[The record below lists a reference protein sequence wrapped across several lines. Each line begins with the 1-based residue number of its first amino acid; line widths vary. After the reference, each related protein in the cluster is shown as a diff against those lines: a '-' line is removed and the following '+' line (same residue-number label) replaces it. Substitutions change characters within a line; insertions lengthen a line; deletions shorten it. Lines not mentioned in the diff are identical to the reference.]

1 MSNFIDFLILLDYN
15 IDKSNGGIKMIG
27 DKIRERRLEL
37 GMTQLEIAELTGI
50 KKNTISNYENNV
62 SAPNENNIFKLM
74 EVLKCDANYLF
85 EWDRVEELRLTLSEK
100 AFIKKY
106 RTLDEYGKKAVD
118 NLLDNEYERC
128 QSEKKLKVIQL
139 PMSELKVSAG
149 TGNWLENNLYDSIEV
164 VDTPL
169 SRKADLVI
177 EISGDSMEPTYRNG
191 DNVLVRLQP
200 SVDIGEIGVFVKDS
214 EGYIKELGSN
224 CLISHNKNYT
234 DILLN
239 EYSDIRCVGKV
250 IGRAEVVN

>member
-1 MSNFIDFLILLDYN
+1 
-15 IDKSNGGIKMIG
+15 MIG

-37 GMTQLEIAELTGI
+37 GMTQLQIAEITGI

-85 EWDRVEELRLTLSEK
+85 EWDKVENIKLTIKEK
-100 AFIKKY
+100 IIIKKY
-106 RTLDEYGKKAVD
+106 HTLDEYGKKAVD
-118 NLLDNEYERC
+118 DLLDNEYERC
-128 QSEKKLKVIQL
+128 QEEKKIEVIQL

-149 TGNWLENNLYDSIEV
+149 VGSWIEDNRYGTIEV
-164 VDTPL
+164 VDTPE

-177 EISGDSMEPTYRNG
+177 EISGDSMEPTYHNG

-214 EGYIKELGSN
+214 EGYIKELGKN
-224 CLISHNKNYT
+224 RLISHNKEYE
-234 DILLN
+234 DIILN
-239 EYSDIRCVGKV
+239 EYTNINCVGKV
-250 IGRAEVVN
+250 IGIAEVIR

>member
-1 MSNFIDFLILLDYN
+1 
-15 IDKSNGGIKMIG
+15 MIG

-37 GMTQLEIAELTGI
+37 GMTQSQVAELTKI

-85 EWDRVEELRLTLSEK
+85 EWEKVTDLELSIKEK
-100 AFIKKY
+100 NHIKKY

-118 NLLDNEYERC
+118 DLLDNEYERC
-128 QSEKKLKVIQL
+128 QEEKKIEVIQL

-149 TGNWLENNLYDSIEV
+149 VGSWIEDNRYGTIEV
-164 VDTPL
+164 VDTPE

-177 EISGDSMEPTYRNG
+177 EISGDSMEPTYHNG

-214 EGYIKELGSN
+214 EGYIKELGKN
-224 CLISHNKNYT
+224 RLISHNKEYE
-234 DILLN
+234 DIILN
-239 EYSDIRCVGKV
+239 EYTNINCVGKV
-250 IGRAEVVN
+250 IGIAEVIR

>member
-1 MSNFIDFLILLDYN
+1 
-15 IDKSNGGIKMIG
+15 MIG

-37 GMTQLEIAELTGI
+37 GMTQSQVAELTNI

-85 EWDRVEELRLTLSEK
+85 EWEKVTDLELSIKEK
-100 AFIKKY
+100 NHIKKY

-118 NLLDNEYERC
+118 DLLDNEYERC
-128 QSEKKLKVIQL
+128 QEEKKIEVIQL

-149 TGNWLENNLYDSIEV
+149 VGSWIEDNRYGTIEV
-164 VDTPL
+164 VDTPE

-177 EISGDSMEPTYRNG
+177 EISGDSMEPTYHNG

-214 EGYIKELGSN
+214 EGYIKELGKN
-224 CLISHNKNYT
+224 RLISHNKEYKDIILNEYT
-234 DILLN
+234 DI
-239 EYSDIRCVGKV
+239 YCVGKV
-250 IGRAEVVN
+250 IGIAEVIRWKNTAHYCE

>member
-1 MSNFIDFLILLDYN
+1 
-15 IDKSNGGIKMIG
+15 MIG

-37 GMTQLEIAELTGI
+37 GMTQSQVAEITGI

-85 EWDRVEELRLTLSEK
+85 EWDKVENIKLTINEK
-100 AFIKKY
+100 IIIKKY
-106 RTLDEYGKKAVD
+106 NTLDEYGKKAVD
-118 NLLDNEYERC
+118 DLLDNEYERC
-128 QSEKKLKVIQL
+128 QEEKKIEVIQL

-149 TGNWLENNLYDSIEV
+149 VGSWIEDNRYGTIEV
-164 VDTPL
+164 VDTPE

-177 EISGDSMEPTYRNG
+177 EISGDSMEPTYHNG

-214 EGYIKELGSN
+214 EGYIKELGKN
-224 CLISHNKNYT
+224 RLISHNKEYE
-234 DILLN
+234 DIIFN
-239 EYSDIRCVGKV
+239 EYTNINCIGKV
-250 IGRAEVVN
+250 IGIAEVIR

>member
-1 MSNFIDFLILLDYN
+1 
-15 IDKSNGGIKMIG
+15 MIG

-37 GMTQLEIAELTGI
+37 GMTQLQIAEITGI

-85 EWDRVEELRLTLSEK
+85 EWDKVENIKLTINEK
-100 AFIKKY
+100 IIIKKY
-106 RTLDEYGKKAVD
+106 HTLDEYGKKAVD
-118 NLLDNEYERC
+118 DLLDNEYERC
-128 QSEKKLKVIQL
+128 QEEKKIKVIQL

-149 TGNWLENNLYDSIEV
+149 VGSWIEDNRYGTIEV
-164 VDTPL
+164 VDTPE

-177 EISGDSMEPTYRNG
+177 EISGDSMEPTYHNG

-214 EGYIKELGSN
+214 EGYIKELGKN
-224 CLISHNKNYT
+224 RLISHNKEYE
-234 DILLN
+234 DIILN
-239 EYSDIRCVGKV
+239 EYTNIHCVGKV
-250 IGRAEVVN
+250 IGVAEVIR

>member
-1 MSNFIDFLILLDYN
+1 
-15 IDKSNGGIKMIG
+15 MIG

-37 GMTQLEIAELTGI
+37 GMTQSQVAELTNI

-85 EWDRVEELRLTLSEK
+85 EWEKVTDLELSIKEK
-100 AFIKKY
+100 NHIKKY

-118 NLLDNEYERC
+118 DLLDNEYERC
-128 QSEKKLKVIQL
+128 QEEKKIEVIQL

-149 TGNWLENNLYDSIEV
+149 VGSWIEDNRYGTIEV
-164 VDTPL
+164 VDTPE

-177 EISGDSMEPTYRNG
+177 EISGDSMEPTYHNG

-214 EGYIKELGSN
+214 EGYIKELGKN
-224 CLISHNKNYT
+224 RLISHNKEYKDIILNEYT
-234 DILLN
+234 DI
-239 EYSDIRCVGKV
+239 YCVGKV
-250 IGRAEVVN
+250 IGIAEVIR

>member
-1 MSNFIDFLILLDYN
+1 
-15 IDKSNGGIKMIG
+15 MIG

-37 GMTQLEIAELTGI
+37 GMTQSQVAEFTNI

-85 EWDRVEELRLTLSEK
+85 EWEKVTDLELSIKEK
-100 AFIKKY
+100 NHIKKY

-118 NLLDNEYERC
+118 DLIDNEYERC
-128 QSEKKLKVIQL
+128 QQEKKIEVIQL
-139 PMSELKVSAG
+139 PISELKVSAG
-149 TGNWLENNLYDSIEV
+149 TGNWIEDNRYGTIEV
-164 VDTPL
+164 ADTPA

-177 EISGDSMEPTYRNG
+177 EINGDSMEPTFHSG

-214 EGYIKELGSN
+214 EGYIKELGKN
-224 CLISHNKNYT
+224 RLISHNKKYD
-234 DILLN
+234 DIILN
-239 EYSDIRCVGKV
+239 EYTNIHCVGKV
-250 IGRAEVVN
+250 VGIAEVIR

>member
-1 MSNFIDFLILLDYN
+1 
-15 IDKSNGGIKMIG
+15 MIG

-37 GMTQLEIAELTGI
+37 GMTQSQVAELTKI

-85 EWDRVEELRLTLSEK
+85 EWEKVTDLELSIKEK
-100 AFIKKY
+100 NHIKKY

-118 NLLDNEYERC
+118 DLLDNEYERC
-128 QSEKKLKVIQL
+128 QEEKKIEVIQL

-149 TGNWLENNLYDSIEV
+149 DGSWIEDNRYGTIEV
-164 VDTPL
+164 VDTPE

-177 EISGDSMEPTYRNG
+177 EISGDSMEPTYHNG

-214 EGYIKELGSN
+214 EGYIKELGKN
-224 CLISHNKNYT
+224 RLISHNKEYE
-234 DILLN
+234 DIILN
-239 EYSDIRCVGKV
+239 EYANINCVGKV
-250 IGRAEVVN
+250 IGIAEVIR

>member
-1 MSNFIDFLILLDYN
+1 
-15 IDKSNGGIKMIG
+15 MIG

-37 GMTQLEIAELTGI
+37 GMTQSQVAEFTNI

-85 EWDRVEELRLTLSEK
+85 EWEKVTDLELSIKEK
-100 AFIKKY
+100 NHIKKY

-118 NLLDNEYERC
+118 DLIDNEYERC
-128 QSEKKLKVIQL
+128 QQEKKIEVIQL
-139 PMSELKVSAG
+139 PISELKVSAG
-149 TGNWLENNLYDSIEV
+149 TGNWIEDNRYGTIEV
-164 VDTPL
+164 ADTPA

-177 EISGDSMEPTYRNG
+177 EINGDSMEPTFHSG

-214 EGYIKELGSN
+214 EGYIKELGKN
-224 CLISHNKNYT
+224 RLISHNKKYDDIILDEYT
-234 DILLN
+234 NIH
-239 EYSDIRCVGKV
+239 CVGKV
-250 IGRAEVVN
+250 VGIAEVIR

>member
-1 MSNFIDFLILLDYN
+1 
-15 IDKSNGGIKMIG
+15 MIG

-37 GMTQLEIAELTGI
+37 GMTQSQVAELTKI

-85 EWDRVEELRLTLSEK
+85 EWEKVTDLELSIKEK
-100 AFIKKY
+100 NHIKKY

-118 NLLDNEYERC
+118 DLLDNEYERC
-128 QSEKKLKVIQL
+128 QEEKKIKVIQL

-149 TGNWLENNLYDSIEV
+149 VGSWIEDNRYGTIEV
-164 VDTPL
+164 VDTPE

-177 EISGDSMEPTYRNG
+177 EISGDSMEPTYHNG

-214 EGYIKELGSN
+214 EGYIKELGKN
-224 CLISHNKNYT
+224 RLISHNKEYE
-234 DILLN
+234 DIILN
-239 EYSDIRCVGKV
+239 EYTNINCVGKV
-250 IGRAEVVN
+250 VGIAEVIR

>member
-1 MSNFIDFLILLDYN
+1 
-15 IDKSNGGIKMIG
+15 MIG

-37 GMTQLEIAELTGI
+37 GMTQSQVAELTNI

-85 EWDRVEELRLTLSEK
+85 EWEK
-100 AFIKKY
+100 VTDLEPSIKEKNHIKKY

-118 NLLDNEYERC
+118 DLLDNEYERC
-128 QSEKKLKVIQL
+128 QEEKKIEVIQL

-149 TGNWLENNLYDSIEV
+149 TGSWIEDNRYGTIEV
-164 VDTPL
+164 VDTPE

-177 EISGDSMEPTYRNG
+177 EINGNSMEPTYHNG

-214 EGYIKELGSN
+214 EGYIKELGKN
-224 CLISHNKNYT
+224 RLISHNKEYE
-234 DILLN
+234 DIILN
-239 EYSDIRCVGKV
+239 EYSNINCVGKV
-250 IGRAEVVN
+250 IGIAEVIR

>member
-1 MSNFIDFLILLDYN
+1 
-15 IDKSNGGIKMIG
+15 MIG

-37 GMTQLEIAELTGI
+37 GMTQLQIAEITGI

-85 EWDRVEELRLTLSEK
+85 EWDKVENIKLTINEK
-100 AFIKKY
+100 IIIKKY
-106 RTLDEYGKKAVD
+106 HTLDEYGKKAVD
-118 NLLDNEYERC
+118 DLLDNEYERC
-128 QSEKKLKVIQL
+128 QEEKKIKVIQL

-149 TGNWLENNLYDSIEV
+149 VGSWIEDNRYGTIEV
-164 VDTPL
+164 VDTPE

-177 EISGDSMEPTYRNG
+177 EISGDSMEPTYHNG

-214 EGYIKELGSN
+214 EGYIKELGKN
-224 CLISHNKNYT
+224 RLISHNKEYE
-234 DILLN
+234 DIILN
-239 EYSDIRCVGKV
+239 EYTNINCVGKV
-250 IGRAEVVN
+250 IGIAEVIR

>member
-1 MSNFIDFLILLDYN
+1 
-15 IDKSNGGIKMIG
+15 MIG

-37 GMTQLEIAELTGI
+37 GMTQSQVAELTNI

-85 EWDRVEELRLTLSEK
+85 EWEKVTDLELSIKEK
-100 AFIKKY
+100 NHIKKY

-118 NLLDNEYERC
+118 DLLDNEYERC
-128 QSEKKLKVIQL
+128 QEEKKIEVIQL

-149 TGNWLENNLYDSIEV
+149 VGSWIEDNRYGTIEV
-164 VDTPL
+164 VDTPE

-177 EISGDSMEPTYRNG
+177 EISGDSMEPTYHNG

-214 EGYIKELGSN
+214 EGYIKELGKN
-224 CLISHNKNYT
+224 CLISHNKEYE
-234 DILLN
+234 DIILN
-239 EYSDIRCVGKV
+239 EYTNINCVGKV
-250 IGRAEVVN
+250 IGIAEVIR

>member
-1 MSNFIDFLILLDYN
+1 
-15 IDKSNGGIKMIG
+15 MIG

-37 GMTQLEIAELTGI
+37 GMTQSQVAELTNI

-85 EWDRVEELRLTLSEK
+85 EWEKVTDIELSIKEK
-100 AFIKKY
+100 NHIKKY

-118 NLLDNEYERC
+118 DLLDNEYERC
-128 QSEKKLKVIQL
+128 QEEKKIEVIQL

-149 TGNWLENNLYDSIEV
+149 VGSWIEDNRYGTIEV
-164 VDTPL
+164 VDTPE

-177 EISGDSMEPTYRNG
+177 EISGDSMEPTYHNG

-214 EGYIKELGSN
+214 EGYIKELGKN
-224 CLISHNKNYT
+224 RLISHNKEYE
-234 DILLN
+234 DIILN
-239 EYSDIRCVGKV
+239 EYTNINCVGKV
-250 IGRAEVVN
+250 IGIAEVIR